1 LLVIASPSRIFNEL
15 LRVIIMHDD
24 VLDKIDI
31 MMLVDVADK
40 IMTDVP

>member
-15 LRVIIMHDD
+15 LIIMHDD